1 MDKWILKQNGSENNA
16 FYTNIF
22 ALGNGYMGSQ
32 AFDEEEVSEFK
43 YELCAYIAGVFEYF
57 SPNKTD
63 MASTPNYWKTAVYI
77 DGERFSAGAGEVVE
91 YRKELNMKLGTL
103 NRRVVWKNGR
113 GRETLIETTRFL
125 SMDDIHCAV
134 MRIDITPLNY
144 SGEIRIE
151 TGIDADVRNCI
162 IDDDQMKTD
171 VNLVSFWEQVNKN
184 DCNSPI
190 QTISLKAKQSCMEI
204 CEGFDTEIYEN
215 SQKIDLCKQII
226 QGVKYTG
233 QEYVFPAAEGNV
245 YTLNKYISVWTSRDT
260 GGKELTLRVN
270 SSVAD
275 AQKNGFDKMLKN
287 HSDVWAG
294 KWDISDIIIDG
305 DDEIQQALRYNIFQL
320 IQTNAENDP
329 DANIGARGI
338 MHGRYKGC
346 YFWDTEILMFPF
358 YLYTNPKAAR
368 NLLMYRY
375 NTIRGAEENARR
387 QNLEGARYPWM
398 SAIDGLDQCDSW
410 DIGFSEVHITADIA
424 YAVNQY
430 YEATGDIEFI
440 RDQGLEILI
449 KTSRYWTSRFSYD
462 AATDKYNL
470 LFVKGPN
477 EYGGVANNNLYT
489 VMMAVNNLQLAIKF
503 INLIIQKY
511 PESYNSLV
519 KKISFKTNE
528 IENWEKIIGKPVINY
543 DEENSLFIE
552 DDNFLKLEPLD
563 LSSVKDGDRPLYNK
577 ICFDRLQRYRI
588 LKQADVILLM
598 LLLPQKFTLQEK
610 ISAWKCYEPITTHDS
625 SLSYGTHAEFAVK
638 INRKEEAYSY
648 LKKSVLLDL
657 HNIMGNSEKEG
668 IHFAALGSSWQ
679 AVVNGFAGVELIDGK
694 LHINPP
700 VLTKW
705 KRLSLKLFYRQC
717 LLKIVISG
725 NELSVIYETGLQE
738 SIEITV
744 CFRSRTLKKGLEERS
759 IILQEAIL

>member
-1 MDKWILKQNGSENNA
+1 MDNWILKQTERENKA
-16 FYTNIF
+16 FYTGIF

-32 AFDEEEVSEFK
+32 AFDEEEVCELK
-43 YELCAYIAGVFEYF
+43 YELCTYIAGVFEYF
-57 SPNKTD
+57 SPQKTD
-63 MASTPNYWKTAVYI
+63 MANTPNYWKTALYI
-77 DGERFSAGAGEVVE
+77 DGERFSSGDGEFVE
-91 YRKELNMKLGTL
+91 YQKELNMKRGTL
-103 NRRVVWKNGR
+103 DRRAVWRDSR

-134 MRIDITPLNY
+134 MRVAVTPLNY
-144 SGEIRIE
+144 SGELRLE

-171 VNLVSFWEQVNKN
+171 VNLISFWEQINKSG
-184 DCNSPI
+184 CNSPI
-190 QTISLKAKQSCMEI
+190 RTISLRTRENCIEI

-215 SQKIDLCKQII
+215 GQEKDLCKQML
-226 QGVKYTG
+226 QSDKYTG
-233 QEYVFPAAEGNV
+233 QEYVFSVTQGSV
-245 YTLNKYISVWTSRDT
+245 YTMDKYVAVWTSRDA
-260 GGKELTLRVN
+260 GVEELTGRV
-270 SSVAD
+270 SCSAT
-275 AQKNGFDKMLKN
+275 AAKEKGFEKMLES
-287 HSDVWAG
+287 HREAWVR

-305 DDEIQQALRYNIFQL
+305 DDDIQQAVRYNIFQL

-329 DANIGARGI
+329 GVNIGARGI

-375 NTIRGAEENARR
+375 HTIGGAEENARR

-398 SAIDGLDQCDSW
+398 SAVDGLDQCDTW

-430 YEATGDIEFI
+430 YEATGDIVFM
-440 RDQGLEILI
+440 RDYGLEILI
-449 KTSRYWTSRFSYD
+449 KTSRYWKSRFSYD
-462 AATDKYNL
+462 AAADKYNL

-477 EYGGVANNNLYT
+477 EYGGVSNNNLYT

-503 INLIIQKY
+503 LNLIKKKY
-511 PESYNSLV
+511 PESYHSLAG
-519 KKISFKTNE
+519 KISFQADE
-528 IENWEKIIGKPVINY
+528 IKGWEKIISKPVINY

-563 LSSVKDGDRPLYNK
+563 LSSVKDGDRPLYSK
-577 ICFDRLQRYRI
+577 ICFDRLQRYRV
-588 LKQADVILLM
+588 LKQPDVILLM
-598 LLLPQKFTLQEK
+598 LLMPEKFTPQEK
-610 ISAWKCYEPITTHDS
+610 ISAWKCYEPITAHDS
-625 SLSYGTHAEFAVK
+625 SLSYGTHGEFAVK
-638 INRKEEAYSY
+638 INLMEEAYGY
-648 LKKSVLLDL
+648 LKKSVFLDL

-679 AVVNGFAGVELIDGK
+679 AIVNGFAGIELIDGK

-705 KRLSLKLFYRQC
+705 KQLSLKLFYKQC
-717 LLKIVISG
+717 LLKVTLSG
-725 NELSVIYETGLQE
+725 NELSVVYEAGLQE
-738 SIEITV
+738 SVEITA
-744 CFRSRTLKKGLEERS
+744 CSRSRRLKKGLEERIS
-759 IILQEAIL
+759 ILQEVLA